1 MITELQK
8 SNVISTLT
16 VTFFVTNSL
25 PRCHYGPWVQED
37 GNFMPHVSL
46 LHSYGVF
53 QCLCYADGDPE
64 LRRQEAR
71 VSAFDDIVAGFR

>member
-1 MITELQK
+1 
-8 SNVISTLT
+8 
-16 VTFFVTNSL
+16 
-25 PRCHYGPWVQED
+25 
-37 GNFMPHVSL
+37 MPHVSL

-71 VSAFDDIVAGFR
+71 VSAFDDIVAGFRWLQLRLPVGLASLLMAGLVGVGVKCCLRCFQRIRQLLSF